1 MLICDEYISEQL
13 KYTDV
18 FSLFLI
24 LQLPITWTIIVY
36 VQLKVNLTL
45 QEWGKVPTANA
56 YADGQ
61 MSVPSA

>member
-24 LQLPITWTIIVY
+24 LQLPIAWTIIVY
-36 VQLKVNLTL
+36 VQLKVNLIL
-45 QEWGKVPTANA
+45 LPEDVLKYCLNL
-56 YADGQ
+56 YR
-61 MSVPSA
+61 

>member
-1 MLICDEYISEQL
+1 VYHITIQDCANKTSSAS
-13 KYTDV
+13 
-18 FSLFLI
+18 FSATPI
-24 LQLPITWTIIVY
+24 VVEELP
-36 VQLKVNLTL
+36 L

>member
-1 MLICDEYISEQL
+1 MMPHRVTVHS
-13 KYTDV
+13 
-18 FSLFLI
+18 
-24 LQLPITWTIIVY
+24 
-36 VQLKVNLTL
+36 L